1 MLRTAAEV
9 GNEQLGDRDGA
20 PLQAPPIITGKQAA
34 GRRSLSP
41 ALPPEPAAS
50 IESGAPYPTPAMASS
65 HVGLDIRDMMRSVKD
80 LQGTMKGDA
89 LSRNTAPTF
98 GGSAKSFAMKPLSR
112 PQRPSDISFEA
123 EMEREVQARAAHG
136 RRAASRD
143 AYGRSLSA
151 PPAAPAAFSAAAGG
165 GAAPGPPPPRVTNTR
180 TPGTFA
186 AAFAHKKDEAQPS
199 SSAMAVAKSEI
210 RRERSG
216 ASSRGVGS
224 LLSRSLDLGAPSAP
238 GQSRSELHR
247 QPGSVDAISG
257 NLGAQGFG
265 ELSIGAMAVNYSSNG
280 RQLDGS
286 LVPKARAISAAPPTA
301 SAAGGQGAST
311 SLQPPRSRL
320 PTSGMPQLSI
330 AALPVLPVPLAAPPV
345 PSAALP
351 VPPPPVG
358 SPVRG
363 GGASGSGTPS
373 PFKGEGGGGGGGVG
387 GAGGAATRLVRAKE
401 WSVEVENAYRLQEA
415 GYRDEHEALSLGHP
429 PLEYWPTEPPL
440 VRKLVTRETV
450 GKEAQS
456 QIYFG
461 KKRECDEKNL
471 NKVKLYAYD

>member
-1 MLRTAAEV
+1 VWLRV
-9 GNEQLGDRDGA
+9 CIHMNEESLRDQR
-20 PLQAPPIITGKQAA
+20 LTRFPPV
-34 GRRSLSP
+34 LD
-41 ALPPEPAAS
+41 
-50 IESGAPYPTPAMASS
+50 SGAPNPTPAMASS

-143 AYGRSLSA
+143 TYGRSLSA
-151 PPAAPAAFSAAAGG
+151 PPAEPPAPAAFSAAAGG

-199 SSAMAVAKSEI
+199 SSAMAVTKSEI

-238 GQSRSELHR
+238 GQSRPELHR
-247 QPGSVDAISG
+247 QPGSVGAISV

-265 ELSIGAMAVNYSSNG
+265 ELSIGSMAVNYSSNG

-286 LVPKARAISAAPPTA
+286 LVPKARAISAAAPTA
-301 SAAGGQGAST
+301 PAAGGQGAST
-311 SLQPPRSRL
+311 SLQPSGSRL
-320 PTSGMPQLSI
+320 PAAGRPQLSI
-330 AALPVLPVPLAAPPV
+330 EDLPTPLAPPPV

-358 SPVRG
+358 SPVRD

-373 PFKGEGGGGGGGVG
+373 PSKGGAGGGGGGGAGG
-387 GAGGAATRLVRAKE
+387 GAGGAATRVVRAKE

>member
-1 MLRTAAEV
+1 
-9 GNEQLGDRDGA
+9 
-20 PLQAPPIITGKQAA
+20 
-34 GRRSLSP
+34 
-41 ALPPEPAAS
+41 
-50 IESGAPYPTPAMASS
+50 MASS

-199 SSAMAVAKSEI
+199 SSAMAVAKNEI
-210 RRERSG
+210 RLERSG

-330 AALPVLPVPLAAPPV
+330 EALPVPLAAPPV

-429 PLEYWPTEPPL
+429 ALEYWPTEPPL
-440 VRKLVTRETV
+440 IRKLVTKETV